1 MFRCDVCCLLLNEEV
16 DVCPRCWAKKE
27 NIKKLEADQEKKV
40 IAADR
45 TNTLLA
51 SLVRICDELKVVAEE
66 GKEINLDP
74 GCYGVFTFT
83 LDKLDEIKRYAKAEI
98 EVHINRNKW

>member
-16 DVCPRCWAKKE
+16 DVCPRCGAKKE
-27 NIKKLEADQEKKV
+27 HIKKLEADQEKKV
-40 IAADR
+40 I
-45 TNTLLA
+45 
-51 SLVRICDELKVVAEE
+51 VRICDELKVVAEE